1 MRPKVARRS
10 CSASIDG
17 LLVAFGL
24 YVLPRDTGEAAVRS
38 LGVAWEACWYGD
50 YVSVSACWRLACW
63 MYLPTV
69 LGATPYFLATS
80 M

>member
-24 YVLPRDTGEAAVRS
+24 YVLPRVTGEAAVRT
-38 LGVAWEACWYGD
+38 LGAAWETCWRGD
-50 YVSVSACWRLACW
+50 YVSTSARWRLACW

-69 LGATPYFLATS
+69 LSATSYFLAIS
-80 M
+80 V

>member
-1 MRPKVARRS
+1 MRSKAARRP

-24 YVLPRDTGEAAVRS
+24 YVLPRVTGEAAVCT
-38 LGVAWEACWYGD
+38 LGVVWETCWRGD
-50 YVSVSACWRLACW
+50 YVSTSSCWRLACW

-69 LGATPYFLATS
+69 LSATSYFLAIS
-80 M
+80 V